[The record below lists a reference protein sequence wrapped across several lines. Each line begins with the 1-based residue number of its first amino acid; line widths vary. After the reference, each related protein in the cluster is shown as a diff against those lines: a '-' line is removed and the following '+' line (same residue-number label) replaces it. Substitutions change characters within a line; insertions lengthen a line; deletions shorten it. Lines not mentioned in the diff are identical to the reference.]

1 MTENNRRRD
10 RGLPLCAAIVLSL
23 LAPWPSLAVGYL
35 IVNEGEVQAKRVV
48 YEIPNADGRDGAIRY
63 IKDIRDRFF
72 PGMEIVDATKSED
85 SVLKEKLKS
94 GFILYTTF
102 GSRAFK
108 AASEPLRVEM
118 ADGKLRW
125 ADLNVAVTEDLR
137 VIFVGK
143 NPYGDGYCVVYA
155 AGSNRSLV
163 DINNCFHGP
172 CSYHVFK
179 GSKLLKEGFYNRKFG
194 TDPDRISKADALAD
208 IQQFFSTMQRVHPDL
223 LAKVELGDYLKL
235 KQQTAADVSKK
246 LDKDGK
252 IGASDLA
259 YSLYYAAAFFRDG
272 HTSVDW
278 QQLDSS
284 QWNKRLPPWF
294 LSYDNGRFVVAASTD
309 KSIEGLEVV
318 AVEGKPVREFLAPI
332 LDRCSGETLTFKA
345 VRFAGNQQFWYCFS
359 NLCGSAQS
367 LTFKLRD
374 KQGNERDGKADT
386 VSSAD
391 FQKLRSNARTT
402 KLEELRRRGS
412 QVRFLDSDRIA
423 YFIYP
428 QFNLNELEKEK
439 INDIFKQ
446 IKTKKSR
453 DLIVDIRGNGGGNST
468 MGDFIFSYL
477 YGNKFTSFS
486 TMRVR
491 FSHDLLALYAKDGQL
506 SPDAN
511 IDGIIATCHAT
522 EESVPKPDAF
532 FTGRAF
538 LLVDNGTFSSA
549 SNFAA
554 MFRDY
559 GVGKI
564 LGYETGGLPVCFGD
578 IYPFTLQNSGIPC
591 GVSWKQFFG
600 PKPRPG
606 DDEHGV
612 VPDVPMNDA
621 ILQPHRNEEDPVLEF
636 TIDHIKKTRP
646 LAKS

>member
-1 MTENNRRRD
+1 MTGDNTRRD
-10 RGLPLCAAIVLSL
+10 CGLPLCAAIVLTL
-23 LAPWPSLAVGYL
+23 LVPWPSLAGNLVL
-35 IVNEGEVQAKRVV
+35 NEVAEGAKTVV
-48 YEIPNADGRDGAIRY
+48 YEIPNDDGRDGAIPY
-63 IKDIRDRFF
+63 VKDIRDRFF
-72 PGMEIVDATKSED
+72 PGIEIVDAAKSAD
-85 SVLKEKLKS
+85 LVLKEKLKS

-102 GSRAFK
+102 GSRSFK
-108 AASEPLRVEM
+108 AASEPLHMEM
-118 ADGKLRW
+118 AGGKLRW
-125 ADLNVAVTEDLR
+125 AGLNVSVTEDLR
-137 VIFVGK
+137 AIFVGK

-155 AGSNRSLV
+155 AGSNRWLV

-179 GSKLLKEGFYNRKFG
+179 GSRLLKEGFYNRRFG
-194 TDPDRISKADALAD
+194 TDADRISKADALAD

-252 IGASDLA
+252 IGVSDLA

-272 HTSVDW
+272 HTSVYW
-278 QQLDSS
+278 QQLQPS
-284 QWNKRLPPWF
+284 QWNARLPPW
-294 LSYDNGRFVVAASTD
+294 LLGYDNGRFVVAASTNRT
-309 KSIEGLEVV
+309 IEGLEVV
-318 AVEGKPVREFLAPI
+318 AVEGKPVREFLATI
-332 LDRCSGETLTFKA
+332 LDRCSGETLAFKA
-345 VRFAGNQQFWYCFS
+345 ARFAGNQHFWYSFS
-359 NLCGSAQS
+359 SLCGSAQS

-374 KQGNERDGKADT
+374 GQGHEHEEKAKT

-391 FQKLRSNARTT
+391 FQKLQSSACTA
-402 KLEELRRRGS
+402 KLEELRQRGS
-412 QVRFLDSDRIA
+412 RVRFLDSDRIA

-428 QFNLNELEKEK
+428 QFNLNEHEKKK

-446 IKTKKSR
+446 IKAKRSP
-453 DLIVDIRGNGGGNST
+453 DLIMDIRGNGGGNSG

-477 YGNKFTSFS
+477 YGKKFTAFS
-486 TMRVR
+486 IMRVR
-491 FSHDLLALYAKDGQL
+491 FSHDVLALYAKGVQL
-506 SPDAN
+506 PADAD
-511 IDGIIATCHAT
+511 IDGIVATAHAT
-522 EESVPKPDAF
+522 EESVPKPEAF

-549 SNFAA
+549 SDFAA

-578 IYPFTLQNSGIPC
+578 VYTFTLHHSEIPC

-612 VPDVPMNDA
+612 IPDVPMNDA
-621 ILQPHRNEEDPVLEF
+621 LLQSHRNEEDPVLAF

-646 LAKS
+646 GP